1 MPDDNSDTDQLPGP
15 SNVRHL
21 RWREKLLALNRIAK
35 TFKPTETTALQLDTD
50 IADFLGNPARRAST
64 SNSVHGDNPS
74 SVVANATSGL
84 PENDVQKPSATN
96 LLQIPRQIMGRRR
109 REGGPPLQVRF
120 TDAEPDIIGEG
131 GDEAEIPAKDVTKS
145 WLVQVK
151 TSQSSV
157 DLPVQPLAEVKAL
170 FGPNHSRRDGRDV
183 EDPTSEGLM
192 EMLPRPTSKGS
203 FEQLMAPNSEK
214 TVNPSRASWSSGTS
228 IETHQRPPVP
238 SKLDLRTHNR
248 HQDNELWIHKV
259 GSEVETS
266 FPPTTDAPRN
276 CPPSDTH
283 IIPRRPSPLPQS
295 YPPSEAATTYDRQP
309 SALLSA
315 IVTKSSPT
323 SYIELISPYPNTPS
337 SRESTESQTQE
348 ASSGLEK
355 GNQSN
360 NTVEGLDD
368 FHSRVQHFR
377 NVFRL
382 AADASRHSPANFS
395 EWLIVAKWWFLR
407 GRSWIE
413 EATHTIGQNLEALQ
427 SGNIPPLLKQAFVNL
442 AKAWWIAIDV
452 LPELKQSIEST
463 GGRLAASET
472 GPSRIERVSLLQEYH
487 GLLAAMR
494 ALSISMGK
502 NHVLPPYSSLLAQG
516 VDTTVW
522 IHYPDFAPNLV
533 CLLSGVTSTN
543 VLSHGQS
550 KDETDLTI
558 LITDTT
564 RYFSYGTMFIEI
576 EIVSDGQLSANNRYL
591 PCILSIIRKRT
602 DYEVEIVLASQ
613 DDRIALHVQSDKQ
626 KGPTWN
632 EVRWKV
638 KSHSFLIHLATDV
651 KIITHMGEHDFKNL
665 WGIYDYASGL
675 ARRWEAQKNEV
686 MVFDDISKLFQ
697 KFDSL
702 QKGSEFPTIPLRQ
715 CRVRL
720 FSRRTAPLDGAGLR
734 TSYDGH
740 RLAVMTPSIT
750 KTLSNI
756 NQVLGQ
762 NSPILFDYLR
772 GEDGAPAL
780 LLSSS
785 AKEGKKVRMVL
796 TFDQVSARA
805 KLHSLL
811 DGSSLSSHEIMSRD
825 ILFQEFL
832 TLDVLPTQPPNH
844 DHSKFL
850 EGIEWQHL
858 RVIKAKTDHK
868 NGKNFLSDRLRVYL
882 QSNYGTVTDWIN
894 LGIAIFYLLQ
904 SDMRLIICLGPGELR
919 INLSTKDLNMA
930 RFYRPAQNNLT
941 ISFAKNLLSPETI
954 QTMSRLLNAA
964 TSAPTS
970 RLYKFSSLPGM

>member
-15 SNVRHL
+15 SNVRNL
-21 RWREKLLALNRIAK
+21 RWREKLLALNRIAR
-35 TFKPTETTALQLDTD
+35 TFKPTENTALQLDTD

-64 SNSVHGDNPS
+64 SNSIHGDNPS
-74 SVVANATSGL
+74 PVVVNATSSL
-84 PENDVQKPSATN
+84 PENDVQQPSTTN

-131 GDEAEIPAKDVTKS
+131 GDEAEIPAKDVMKS

-151 TSQSSV
+151 TSHSSV
-157 DLPVQPLAEVKAL
+157 DLPVQPLSEVKVL
-170 FGPNHSRRDGRDV
+170 YGPNHSRRDGRDGRDI
-183 EDPTSEGLM
+183 EDPTSEGPM
-192 EMLPRPTSKGS
+192 EILPRPTSKGS
-203 FEQLMAPNSEK
+203 FEQLVAPNNKK
-214 TVNPSRASWSSGTS
+214 TANPLRASWSSGMS

-238 SKLDLRTHNR
+238 PKLDLGTHHR
-248 HQDNELWIHKV
+248 HLDNELGIRNI
-259 GSEVETS
+259 GPETETS
-266 FPPTTDAPRN
+266 FPSTTDAPRN
-276 CPPSDTH
+276 RPPSDTH
-283 IIPRRPSPLPQS
+283 IIPRRPSPLPQPH
-295 YPPSEAATTYDRQP
+295 PPSETAITYDRQP

-337 SRESTESQTQE
+337 SKESTEPQIQE
-348 ASSGLEK
+348 ASSSLEK
-355 GNQSN
+355 ENQSN
-360 NTVEGLDD
+360 NTIEGLDD

-395 EWLIVAKWWFLR
+395 EWLVVAKWWFLR

-413 EATHTIGQNLEALQ
+413 KATRTIGQNLETIQ
-427 SGNIPPLLKQAFVNL
+427 SGNIPPPLKQAFVNL
-442 AKAWWIAIDV
+442 AKAWWIVIEI
-452 LPELKQSIEST
+452 LPELKQSIEGAS
-463 GGRLAASET
+463 GRLAASET

-487 GLLAAMR
+487 GLLTAMR

-502 NHVLPPYSSLLAQG
+502 NHILPPHSSLLAQG
-516 VDTTVW
+516 VDTKIW
-522 IHYPDFAPNLV
+522 IQYPDLAPNLV
-533 CLLSGVTSTN
+533 CLLSGITSTN
-543 VLSHGQS
+543 MLSHGQS
-550 KDETDLTI
+550 EDETNLTI
-558 LITDTT
+558 LITDTA
-564 RYFSYGTMFIEI
+564 RYFSYGTMFVEI
-576 EIVSDGQLSANNRYL
+576 EILSNGQPSANNRYL

-632 EVRWKV
+632 EVQWKV
-638 KSHSFLIHLATDV
+638 RSHSFLIHLATDA

-665 WGIYDYASGL
+665 WGICDYSGGL
-675 ARRWEAQKNEV
+675 ARIWEAQKNEE

-697 KFDSL
+697 NLDSS

-720 FSRRTAPLDGAGLR
+720 FCRRTAPLDGAGLR
-734 TSYDGH
+734 TSCDGH
-740 RLAVMTPSIT
+740 RLAIMTPSIA

-756 NQVLGQ
+756 NHVLGQ

-785 AKEGKKVRMVL
+785 AKEGTRVRMVL

-811 DGSSLSSHEIMSRD
+811 DGSSLSSHEILSRD
-825 ILFQEFL
+825 ILLQEFL
-832 TLDVLPTQPPNH
+832 TLDVLPTQRSNH
-844 DHSKFL
+844 DNSKFL
-850 EGIEWQHL
+850 KGIEWQHL
-858 RVIKAKTDHK
+858 RVIKAKTDYK
-868 NGKNFLSDRLRVYL
+868 NGKSFLIDRLRVYL

-894 LGIAIFYLLQ
+894 LGIAVFCLL
-904 SDMRLIICLGPGELR
+904 
-919 INLSTKDLNMA
+919 
-930 RFYRPAQNNLT
+930 
-941 ISFAKNLLSPETI
+941 
-954 QTMSRLLNAA
+954 
-964 TSAPTS
+964 
-970 RLYKFSSLPGM
+970 